1 MGFACPKSCHCS
13 ERNGLTVVQCSSRNI
28 EEIPSDLPHDT
39 VSLLLSSNHITKIP
53 NQAFKNLPWLQELD
67 LSRNAIETV
76 DAGAFQGVT
85 ESLRVLDLS
94 HNHMQSVPKEA
105 FARLHAKISLS
116 NNPWHCE
123 CTLQEV
129 LRELRLDPET
139 VNEVSCHTSVQEE
152 YAGKPVIQ
160 VLDSGINFCNFHHKT
175 TDVAMFVTMFGW
187 FTMVIAYVIYYMK
200 KQSPLN
206 LGWPVDPKKEKDYKP
221 GGSDN
226 RPVQDQTPNRDC
238 EQPVRPVG
246 GYQKFLKGKTSKL
259 IQKVKN
265 VDSIIDD
272 LPLHDESVANVRAKP
287 TNQEKMR
294 KLLDCVNCESIAKDL
309 FNALYEHEK
318 GLMDELLQQ

>member
-1 MGFACPKSCHCS
+1 MTFPGGAHASRKVFIHHSCPLILRFFLAVICLSAMCFACPKSCHCS
-13 ERNGLTVVQCSSRNI
+13 ERNGLSVVQCSSRNL

-39 VSLLLSSNHITKIP
+39 VSLFLSSNHITKIP

-105 FARLHAKISLS
+105 FARLHAKINLS

-187 FTMVIAYVIYYMK
+187 FTMVIAYVIYY
-200 KQSPLN
+200 
-206 LGWPVDPKKEKDYKP
+206 
-221 GGSDN
+221 
-226 RPVQDQTPNRDC
+226 
-238 EQPVRPVG
+238 VR
-246 GYQKFLKGKTSKL
+246 
-259 IQKVKN
+259 
-265 VDSIIDD
+265 
-272 LPLHDESVANVRAKP
+272 H
-287 TNQEKMR
+287 NQEDARRHLEYLKS
-294 KLLDCVNCESIAKDL
+294 LPSSSQISKDFDTISTVL
-309 FNALYEHEK
+309 
-318 GLMDELLQQ
+318 

>member
-1 MGFACPKSCHCS
+1 MTYPGGAHVSKKVFIPHGYPLILRLLLAVICLSVMGFACPKSCHCS
-13 ERNGLTVVQCSSRNI
+13 ERNGLTVVQCSSRKL
-28 EEIPSDLPHDT
+28 EEIPPDLPHDT
-39 VSLLLSSNHITKIP
+39 VSLQLSSNHITKIP

-85 ESLRVLDLS
+85 ESLRALDLS

-187 FTMVIAYVIYYMK
+187 FTMVIAYVIYY
-200 KQSPLN
+200 
-206 LGWPVDPKKEKDYKP
+206 
-221 GGSDN
+221 
-226 RPVQDQTPNRDC
+226 
-238 EQPVRPVG
+238 VR
-246 GYQKFLKGKTSKL
+246 
-259 IQKVKN
+259 
-265 VDSIIDD
+265 
-272 LPLHDESVANVRAKP
+272 H
-287 TNQEKMR
+287 NQEDARRHLEYLKS
-294 KLLDCVNCESIAKDL
+294 LPSSSQISKDFDTISTVL
-309 FNALYEHEK
+309 
-318 GLMDELLQQ
+318 